1 MRPSFHEEIPM
12 DVSSTETPDQPVAGL
27 VPPSGSA
34 PLPSAQAPLAAPVP
48 PSGPTDEQ
56 PGVAEAVPEPLS
68 LVAAEPEADPDA
80 LPEDRYHR
88 STGRVA
94 DQLFRLG
101 TGTCAAM
108 VAALILVVILFMV
121 KGSIPA
127 FKDHGL
133 GAILSPAWDPTN
145 QKYGALTF
153 LFGTAYTSLIGMAI
167 ALPLGVLTAV
177 ALVEI
182 LPKGPAKAI
191 SLAVELLAAIPS
203 VLLGLWGIF
212 ELVPLVRRF
221 EISIYKSPF
230 GLRRLPIF
238 SGAPLGVGF
247 LAAGLLLAIMALPFI
262 LSVTREVLLQVPR
275 SQREAAY
282 ALGATR
288 WQAIR
293 RFILPYSWKGI
304 FGAGLLGLARVLGET
319 MAVTMVIGNTPQIKA
334 SLFASGYT
342 LASVIANE
350 FTEAPSDLAIS
361 ALISLGLILL
371 LLSVTLNAAARIML
385 FYLNRSQGVPQGAK

>member
-1 MRPSFHEEIPM
+1 
-12 DVSSTETPDQPVAGL
+12 VV
-27 VPPSGSA
+27 
-34 PLPSAQAPLAAPVP
+34 
-48 PSGPTDEQ
+48 
-56 PGVAEAVPEPLS
+56 
-68 LVAAEPEADPDA
+68 DP
-80 LPEDRYHR
+80 YHR
-88 STGRVA
+88 STGRTA
-94 DQLFRLG
+94 DRLFRLA
-101 TGTCAAM
+101 TGACAAA
-108 VAALILVVILFMV
+108 VAALILVAVVFMV
-121 KGSIPA
+121 HGSIPA
-127 FKDHGL
+127 FRDHGL
-133 GAILSPAWDPTN
+133 GAVLSPLWDPTN
-145 QKYGALTF
+145 QKYGALSF

-182 LPKGPAKAI
+182 LPRALAQII

-212 ELVPLVRRF
+212 QLVPLVRKA
-221 EISIYKSPF
+221 ELAIYQSHL
-230 GLRRLPIF
+230 GLNKLPIF

-262 LSVTREVLLQVPR
+262 LSVTREVILQVP
-275 SQREAAY
+275 SAQREAAY

-293 RFILPYSWKGI
+293 RFILPYAWKGI

-350 FTEAPSDLAIS
+350 FTEAPSDLAVS
-361 ALISLGLILL
+361 ALISLGLLL
-371 LLSVTLNAAARIML
+371 LLVSILLNAAARLML
-385 FYLNRSQGVPQGAK
+385 VRLNRHSGAPQEAK

>member
-1 MRPSFHEEIPM
+1 MRPATHE
-12 DVSSTETPDQPVAGL
+12 SSSMTETSGRAMTQGEAQLPALELTQAGW
-27 VPPSGSA
+27 GH
-34 PLPSAQAPLAAPVP
+34 AA
-48 PSGPTDEQ
+48 
-56 PGVAEAVPEPLS
+56 
-68 LVAAEPEADPDA
+68 
-80 LPEDRYHR
+80 DR
-88 STGRVA
+88 
-94 DQLFRLG
+94 LFRGL
-101 TGTCAAM
+101 TGVCALA
-108 VAALILVVILFMV
+108 VAALLLVVVLFMI

-127 FKDHGL
+127 FRDHGL
-133 GAILSPAWDPTN
+133 GTILSPDWDPTN

-153 LFGTAYTSLIGMAI
+153 LYGTAYTSLIGMSI

-182 LPKGPAKAI
+182 LPKGIAKAI
-191 SLAVELLAAIPS
+191 ALAVELLAAIPS

-212 ELVPLVRRF
+212 ELVPLVRKF
-221 EISIYKSPF
+221 EIAIYKSPL
-230 GLRRLPIF
+230 GLRELPIF

-247 LAAGLLLAIMALPFI
+247 LSAGLLLAIMALPFI
-262 LSVTREVLLQVPR
+262 LSVSRQVLMQVPVA
-275 SQREAAY
+275 QREAAY

-293 RFILPYSWKGI
+293 KFILPYSWKGI

-361 ALISLGLILL
+361 ALISLGLVLLVLTLL
-371 LLSVTLNAAARIML
+371 LNGAARLML
-385 FYLNRSQGVPQGAK
+385 VYLNRRMGGQGTGRI

>member
-1 MRPSFHEEIPM
+1 
-12 DVSSTETPDQPVAGL
+12 
-27 VPPSGSA
+27 
-34 PLPSAQAPLAAPVP
+34 
-48 PSGPTDEQ
+48 
-56 PGVAEAVPEPLS
+56 
-68 LVAAEPEADPDA
+68 
-80 LPEDRYHR
+80 
-88 STGRVA
+88 VA
-94 DQLFRLG
+94 DQVFRWV
-101 TGTCAAM
+101 TGTCAVV
-108 VAALILVVILFMV
+108 VAGLLLIVIVFMIQ
-121 KGSIPA
+121 GSLPA
-127 FKDHGL
+127 IKDHGL
-133 GAILSPAWDPTN
+133 GFVLSPDWDPTN

-182 LPKGPAKAI
+182 LPRGLAKVI
-191 SLAVELLAAIPS
+191 SVAVELLAAIPS

-212 ELVPLVRRF
+212 ELVPLVRQV
-221 EISIYKSPF
+221 ELAIYRSPL
-230 GLRRLPIF
+230 GLKEFPLF
-238 SGAPLGVGF
+238 SGAPIGLGF
-247 LAAGLLLAIMALPFI
+247 LSAGLLLAIMALPFI
-262 LSVTREVLLQVPR
+262 LSVSREVLLQVPTA
-275 SQREAAY
+275 QREAAY

-334 SLFASGYT
+334 SLFATGYT

-371 LLSVTLNAAARIML
+371 VLTILLNAAARLML
-385 FYLNRSQGVPQGAK
+385 FHLNRRMGTQGAP

>member
-1 MRPSFHEEIPM
+1 MTEHPDTTPALN
-12 DVSSTETPDQPVAGL
+12 DAVVVSVNIRKAG
-27 VPPSGSA
+27 SGH
-34 PLPSAQAPLAAPVP
+34 QA
-48 PSGPTDEQ
+48 
-56 PGVAEAVPEPLS
+56 
-68 LVAAEPEADPDA
+68 
-80 LPEDRYHR
+80 DR
-88 STGRVA
+88 
-94 DQLFRLG
+94 LFRVL
-101 TGTCAAM
+101 TGACAVS
-108 VAALILVVILFMV
+108 VASLLLVVVLFMI

-127 FKDHGL
+127 FRDHGL
-133 GAILSPAWDPTN
+133 GAILSADWDPTN

-182 LPKGPAKAI
+182 LPRGLAKAI
-191 SLAVELLAAIPS
+191 ALAVELLAAIPS

-212 ELVPLVRRF
+212 ELVPLVRKF
-221 EISIYKSPF
+221 EIAIYKSPL
-230 GLRRLPIF
+230 GLREFPLF

-247 LAAGLLLAIMALPFI
+247 LSAGLLLAIMALPFI
-262 LSVTREVLLQVPR
+262 LSVSREVLMQVPVA
-275 SQREAAY
+275 QREAAY

-293 RFILPYSWKGI
+293 KFILPYSWKGI

-361 ALISLGLILL
+361 ALISLGLVLL
-371 LLSVTLNAAARIML
+371 VLTVLLNAAARLML
-385 FYLNRSQGVPQGAK
+385 VYLNRRMGGQAVAR

>member
-1 MRPSFHEEIPM
+1 MVLDEVDLPRPEGG
-12 DVSSTETPDQPVAGL
+12 Q
-27 VPPSGSA
+27 SGS
-34 PLPSAQAPLAAPVP
+34 
-48 PSGPTDEQ
+48 
-56 PGVAEAVPEPLS
+56 
-68 LVAAEPEADPDA
+68 
-80 LPEDRYHR
+80 
-88 STGRVA
+88 GRVA
-94 DQLFRLG
+94 DHLFRGL
-101 TGTCAAM
+101 TGACAIL
-108 VAALILVVILFMV
+108 VAALLLIVIVFMV
-121 KGSIPA
+121 HGSIPA

-133 GAILSPAWDPTN
+133 GAILSPDWDPTN
-145 QKYGALTF
+145 QRYGALTF

-182 LPKGPAKAI
+182 LPQGIAKAI
-191 SLAVELLAAIPS
+191 ALAVELLAAIPS

-212 ELVPLVRRF
+212 ELVPLVRKF
-221 EISIYKSPF
+221 EIFIYKSPW
-230 GLRRLPIF
+230 GLREIPIF

-247 LAAGLLLAIMALPFI
+247 LSAGLLLAIMALPFI
-262 LSVTREVLLQVPR
+262 LSVSREVLLQVPV

-293 RFILPYSWKGI
+293 KFILPYSWKGI

-361 ALISLGLILL
+361 ALISLGLVLLVLTIL
-371 LLSVTLNAAARIML
+371 LNAAARLML
-385 FYLNRSQGVPQGAK
+385 VYLNRRMGAQATAP

>member
-1 MRPSFHEEIPM
+1 MDESPAVGILDIPSQVQANRPEMMLGSGRGTDRAFRL
-12 DVSSTETPDQPVAGL
+12 VTGACAALVGL
-27 VPPSGSA
+27 V
-34 PLPSAQAPLAAPVP
+34 LLLA
-48 PSGPTDEQ
+48 
-56 PGVAEAVPEPLS
+56 
-68 LVAAEPEADPDA
+68 
-80 LPEDRYHR
+80 
-88 STGRVA
+88 
-94 DQLFRLG
+94 
-101 TGTCAAM
+101 
-108 VAALILVVILFMV
+108 VIFMV
-121 KGSIPA
+121 KGSMPA
-127 FKDHGL
+127 FHDHGL
-133 GAILSPAWDPTN
+133 GFILSSDWDPTN

-153 LFGTAYTSLIGMAI
+153 LFGTAYTSFLGMVI

-182 LPKGPAKAI
+182 LPKSLAKVI
-191 SLAVELLAAIPS
+191 SVAVELLAAIPS

-212 ELVPLVRRF
+212 ELVPMVRKA
-221 EISIYKSPF
+221 EMAIYTSPL
-230 GLRRLPIF
+230 GLRDLPLF
-238 SGAPLGVGF
+238 SGAPIGVGF
-247 LAAGLLLAIMALPFI
+247 LSAGLLLAIMALPFI
-262 LSVTREVLLQVPR
+262 LSVSREVLLQVPPA
-275 SQREAAY
+275 QREAAY

-334 SLFASGYT
+334 SLFATGYT

-371 LLSVTLNAAARIML
+371 VLTILLNAAARLML
-385 FYLNRSQGVPQGAK
+385 LYLNRRMGGSGAS

>member
-1 MRPSFHEEIPM
+1 MIENPNLALPGLALDTRSQAGPRQ
-12 DVSSTETPDQPVAGL
+12 STGRGADRVFRLVTGICAAAVAGL
-27 VPPSGSA
+27 
-34 PLPSAQAPLAAPVP
+34 L
-48 PSGPTDEQ
+48 
-56 PGVAEAVPEPLS
+56 
-68 LVAAEPEADPDA
+68 
-80 LPEDRYHR
+80 
-88 STGRVA
+88 
-94 DQLFRLG
+94 
-101 TGTCAAM
+101 
-108 VAALILVVILFMV
+108 LVVIVFMIQ
-121 KGSIPA
+121 GSLPA
-127 FKDHGL
+127 IKDHGL
-133 GAILSPAWDPTN
+133 GFILSPDWDPTN
-145 QKYGALTF
+145 HKYGALTF
-153 LFGTAYTSLIGMAI
+153 LFGTAYTSFIGMAI

-182 LPKGPAKAI
+182 LPRGPAKII

-212 ELVPLVRRF
+212 ELVPLVRTF
-221 EISIYKSPF
+221 EIAIYRSPL
-230 GLRRLPIF
+230 GLRELPIF

-262 LSVTREVLLQVPR
+262 LSVSREVLLQVPVA
-275 SQREAAY
+275 QREAAY

-371 LLSVTLNAAARIML
+371 VLTIILNAGARLML
-385 FYLNRSQGVPQGAK
+385 IYLNRRMGNQGVK

>member
-1 MRPSFHEEIPM
+1 M
-12 DVSSTETPDQPVAGL
+12 DTPLMDTPDLAPSSVGLKTAVHEGPRLRSPGRGLDRAFRWAAG
-27 VPPSGSA
+27 A
-34 PLPSAQAPLAAPVP
+34 CALAV
-48 PSGPTDEQ
+48 G
-56 PGVAEAVPEPLS
+56 GL
-68 LVAAEPEADPDA
+68 L
-80 LPEDRYHR
+80 
-88 STGRVA
+88 
-94 DQLFRLG
+94 
-101 TGTCAAM
+101 
-108 VAALILVVILFMV
+108 LVVIAFMV

-127 FKDHGL
+127 IEDHGL
-133 GAILSPAWDPTN
+133 GFLLSPDWDPTN

-153 LFGTAYTSLIGMAI
+153 LFGTAYTSLIGMVI

-182 LPKGPAKAI
+182 LPRGIAKVI
-191 SLAVELLAAIPS
+191 SMAVELLAAIPS

-212 ELVPLVRRF
+212 ELVPLVRDL
-221 EISIYKSPF
+221 EISIYRSPL
-230 GLRRLPIF
+230 GLRNLAIF

-247 LAAGLLLAIMALPFI
+247 LSAGLLLAIMALPFI
-262 LSVTREVLLQVPR
+262 LSVSREVLLQVPAT
-275 SQREAAY
+275 QREAAY

-288 WQAIR
+288 WQTIR
-293 RFILPYSWKGI
+293 RFTLPYSWKGI

-371 LLSVTLNAAARIML
+371 LLTVLLNAAARLML
-385 FYLNRSQGVPQGAK
+385 IYLNRRMGGQGVK

>member
-1 MRPSFHEEIPM
+1 MLESANLA
-12 DVSSTETPDQPVAGL
+12 VSEAAMLIQPEGLQRRGTGRGADQIFRTATGICAAAVAGL
-27 VPPSGSA
+27 
-34 PLPSAQAPLAAPVP
+34 LL
-48 PSGPTDEQ
+48 
-56 PGVAEAVPEPLS
+56 
-68 LVAAEPEADPDA
+68 
-80 LPEDRYHR
+80 
-88 STGRVA
+88 
-94 DQLFRLG
+94 
-101 TGTCAAM
+101 
-108 VAALILVVILFMV
+108 LVVLFMV
-121 KGSIPA
+121 KGSLPA
-127 FKDHGL
+127 IKDHGL
-133 GAILSPAWDPTN
+133 GFILSADWDPTN

-182 LPKGPAKAI
+182 LPRGPAKAI

-212 ELVPLVRRF
+212 ELVPMVRAF
-221 EISIYKSPF
+221 EMSIYRSPL
-230 GLRRLPIF
+230 GLRELPIF

-262 LSVTREVLLQVPR
+262 LSVSREVLLQVPTA
-275 SQREAAY
+275 QREAAY

-293 RFILPYSWKGI
+293 KFILPYSWKGI

-371 LLSVTLNAAARIML
+371 VMTVLLNAAARLML
-385 FYLNRSQGVPQGAK
+385 IYLNRRMGTQGVK

>member
-1 MRPSFHEEIPM
+1 MS
-12 DVSSTETPDQPVAGL
+12 ETPDKAIALDDPEVPDAGVQQPSPSHKADRLFRVLTGACAMGVAGL
-27 VPPSGSA
+27 
-34 PLPSAQAPLAAPVP
+34 L
-48 PSGPTDEQ
+48 
-56 PGVAEAVPEPLS
+56 
-68 LVAAEPEADPDA
+68 
-80 LPEDRYHR
+80 
-88 STGRVA
+88 
-94 DQLFRLG
+94 
-101 TGTCAAM
+101 
-108 VAALILVVILFMV
+108 LVVILFMV

-127 FKDHGL
+127 FQDHGL
-133 GAILSPAWDPTN
+133 GAILSPDWDPTN
-145 QKYGALTF
+145 QRYGALTF

-182 LPKGPAKAI
+182 MPRGPAKAI
-191 SLAVELLAAIPS
+191 ALAVELLAAIPS

-212 ELVPLVRRF
+212 ELVPLVRKF
-221 EISIYKSPF
+221 EIAIYKSPL
-230 GLRRLPIF
+230 GLREFPLF

-247 LAAGLLLAIMALPFI
+247 LSAGLLLAIMALPFI
-262 LSVTREVLLQVPR
+262 LSVTREVLLQVPV
-275 SQREAAY
+275 SLREAAY

-293 RFILPYSWKGI
+293 KFILPYSWKGI

-361 ALISLGLILL
+361 ALISLGLVLL
-371 LLSVTLNAAARIML
+371 VLTVLLNAAARLML
-385 FYLNRSQGVPQGAK
+385 VYLNRRMGGQATARH

>member
-1 MRPSFHEEIPM
+1 MELPSLDKLQPTDAAAAARPLPGAAVLKPAALPPEEPLEA
-12 DVSSTETPDQPVAGL
+12 DPKALRTEFPRGSTGHTADRVFRLLTGACALVVAGL
-27 VPPSGSA
+27 I
-34 PLPSAQAPLAAPVP
+34 
-48 PSGPTDEQ
+48 
-56 PGVAEAVPEPLS
+56 
-68 LVAAEPEADPDA
+68 LVAIA
-80 LPEDRYHR
+80 
-88 STGRVA
+88 
-94 DQLFRLG
+94 
-101 TGTCAAM
+101 
-108 VAALILVVILFMV
+108 FMV
-121 KGSIPA
+121 HGSLPA

-133 GAILSPAWDPTN
+133 GAILSPEWDPTN

-153 LFGTAYTSLIGMAI
+153 LFGTAYTSVIGMAI

-182 LPKGPAKAI
+182 LPRGLAKVI

-212 ELVPLVRRF
+212 TLVPLVRTF
-221 EISIYKSPF
+221 EVYIYKSPL
-230 GLRRLPIF
+230 GLKNLPIF
-238 SGAPLGVGF
+238 SGSPMGVGF

-262 LSVTREVLLQVPR
+262 LSVSREVLLQVPAA
-275 SQREAAY
+275 QREAAY

-288 WQAIR
+288 WQAISK
-293 RFILPYSWKGI
+293 FIIPYSWKGI
-304 FGAGLLGLARVLGET
+304 FGAGLLGFARVLGET

-350 FTEAPSDLAIS
+350 FTEAPSNLAIS

-371 LLSVTLNAAARIML
+371 VVSIVLNGAARLML
-385 FYLNRSQGVPQGAK
+385 VYLGRGNGSPRGAR

>member
-1 MRPSFHEEIPM
+1 MDAPNAATRERTQAKLARMPFPEDTQAPSPWVAPPAPPEEIRLTAPA
-12 DVSSTETPDQPVAGL
+12 SEPR
-27 VPPSGSA
+27 PPH
-34 PLPSAQAPLAAPVP
+34 V
-48 PSGPTDEQ
+48 
-56 PGVAEAVPEPLS
+56 
-68 LVAAEPEADPDA
+68 DPFG
-80 LPEDRYHR
+80 R
-88 STGRVA
+88 STGRSA
-94 DQLFRLG
+94 DRIFRLA
-101 TGTCAAM
+101 TGACAAM
-108 VAALILVVILFMV
+108 IAGLIVLVVVFMV
-121 KGSIPA
+121 SGSMPA

-133 GAILSPAWDPTN
+133 VALLSPAWDPTN

-182 LPKGPAKAI
+182 LPKGLAKAL

-212 ELVPLVRRF
+212 ELVPLVRKF
-221 EISIYKSPF
+221 EIYIYRSPL
-230 GLRRLPIF
+230 GLKHLPIF
-238 SGAPLGVGF
+238 SGSPLGVGF

-262 LSVTREVLLQVPR
+262 LSVSREVLLQVPK

-304 FGAGLLGLARVLGET
+304 FGASLLGLARVLGET

-371 LLSVTLNAAARIML
+371 LLSVALNAAARIML
-385 FYLNRSQGVPQGAK
+385 IYLNHSQGAPQVAK

>member
-1 MRPSFHEEIPM
+1 M
-12 DVSSTETPDQPVAGL
+12 DVPSPETLEPAPPDLASRPGLGPAPEPAPHRPRSAG
-27 VPPSGSA
+27 A
-34 PLPSAQAPLAAPVP
+34 PAGGEQREEAAPV
-48 PSGPTDEQ
+48 
-56 PGVAEAVPEPLS
+56 V
-68 LVAAEPEADPDA
+68 DP
-80 LPEDRYHR
+80 YHR
-88 STGRVA
+88 STGRTA
-94 DQLFRLG
+94 DRLFRLA
-101 TGTCAAM
+101 TGACAAA
-108 VAALILVVILFMV
+108 VAALILVAVVFMV
-121 KGSIPA
+121 HGSIPA
-127 FKDHGL
+127 FRDHGL
-133 GAILSPAWDPTN
+133 GAVLSPLWDPTN
-145 QKYGALTF
+145 QKYGALSF

-182 LPKGPAKAI
+182 LPRALAQII

-212 ELVPLVRRF
+212 QLVPLVRKA
-221 EISIYKSPF
+221 ELAIYQSHL
-230 GLRRLPIF
+230 GLNKLPIF

-262 LSVTREVLLQVPR
+262 LSVTREVILQVP
-275 SQREAAY
+275 SAQREAAY

-293 RFILPYSWKGI
+293 RFILPYAWKGI

-350 FTEAPSDLAIS
+350 FTEAPSDLAVS
-361 ALISLGLILL
+361 ALISLGLLL
-371 LLSVTLNAAARIML
+371 LLVSILLNAAARLML
-385 FYLNRSQGVPQGAK
+385 VRLNRHSGAPQEAK

>member
-1 MRPSFHEEIPM
+1 MALDEVDLPRPE
-12 DVSSTETPDQPVAGL
+12 G
-27 VPPSGSA
+27 GK
-34 PLPSAQAPLAAPVP
+34 
-48 PSGPTDEQ
+48 SGPGRAADHLFRGLT
-56 PGVAEAVPEPLS
+56 GICAI
-68 LVAAEPEADPDA
+68 LVAA
-80 LPEDRYHR
+80 L
-88 STGRVA
+88 
-94 DQLFRLG
+94 L
-101 TGTCAAM
+101 
-108 VAALILVVILFMV
+108 LVVIVFMV
-121 KGSIPA
+121 HGSIPA
-127 FKDHGL
+127 FRDHGL
-133 GAILSPAWDPTN
+133 GAILSPDWDPTN
-145 QKYGALTF
+145 QRYGALTF
-153 LFGTAYTSLIGMAI
+153 LFGTVYTSLIGMSI

-182 LPKGPAKAI
+182 LPQGIAKAI
-191 SLAVELLAAIPS
+191 ALAVELLAAIPS

-212 ELVPLVRRF
+212 ELVPMVRKF
-221 EISIYKSPF
+221 EIFIYKSPL
-230 GLRRLPIF
+230 GLREIPIF

-247 LAAGLLLAIMALPFI
+247 LSAGLLLAIMALPFI
-262 LSVTREVLLQVPR
+262 LSVSREVLLQVPV

-293 RFILPYSWKGI
+293 KFILPYSWKGI

-361 ALISLGLILL
+361 ALISLGLVLLVLTLL
-371 LLSVTLNAAARIML
+371 LNGLARLML
-385 FYLNRSQGVPQGAK
+385 VYLNRRMGGQATAP

>member
-1 MRPSFHEEIPM
+1 M
-12 DVSSTETPDQPVAGL
+12 DLSTTETPDQPLAELALPG
-27 VPPSGSA
+27 PPTRPRPGSA
-34 PLPSAQAPLAAPVP
+34 PLPPAQVPHGGPERPSAPR
-48 PSGPTDEQ
+48 
-56 PGVAEAVPEPLS
+56 AVPLPVAEPLS
-68 LVAAEPEADPDA
+68 QAAPQPDPDA

-94 DQLFRLG
+94 DQLFRLA

-108 VAALILVVILFMV
+108 VAALILVVILFMA

-153 LFGTAYTSLIGMAI
+153 LFGTAYTSVIGMAI
-167 ALPLGVLTAV
+167 ALPLGVFTAV

-182 LPKGPAKAI
+182 LPRGPAKLI

-212 ELVPLVRRF
+212 ELVPLVRKL
-221 EISIYKSPF
+221 EIFIYKSPT
-230 GLRRLPIF
+230 GLRHLPIF
-238 SGAPLGVGF
+238 SGPPLGVGY
-247 LAAGLLLAIMALPFI
+247 LAAGLILAIMALPFI
-262 LSVTREVLLQVPR
+262 LSVTREVLLQVPA

-288 WQAIR
+288 GQAIWKV
-293 RFILPYSWKGI
+293 ILPYSWRGI

-350 FTEAPSDLAIS
+350 FTEAPSELAIS

-371 LLSVTLNAAARIML
+371 VVTIVLNAGARLMIL
-385 FYLNRSQGVPQGAK
+385 YLNRRMGAQEVK

>member
-1 MRPSFHEEIPM
+1 MEASAAPSELDP
-12 DVSSTETPDQPVAGL
+12 PVAKG
-27 VPPSGSA
+27 
-34 PLPSAQAPLAAPVP
+34 
-48 PSGPTDEQ
+48 Q
-56 PGVAEAVPEPLS
+56 PKPAG
-68 LVAAEPEADPDA
+68 VAAEPETSAPGMAVPQAAEAITAPAVPYQDPF
-80 LPEDRYHR
+80 HR
-88 STGRVA
+88 STGRTADRVFKLLTGACALAVA
-94 DQLFRLG
+94 
-101 TGTCAAM
+101 C
-108 VAALILVVILFMV
+108 LILVATAFLA

-127 FKDHGL
+127 FMDHGL
-133 GAILSPAWDPTN
+133 GAIVSPLWDPTN

-153 LFGTAYTSLIGMAI
+153 LYGTAYTGVIGMAI
-167 ALPLGVLTAV
+167 AMPLGVLTAV

-182 LPKGPAKAI
+182 MPGMLAKAI

-212 ELVPLVRRF
+212 QLVPLVRHV
-221 EISIYKSPF
+221 EVAIYRSPF
-230 GLRRLPIF
+230 GLRNLPIF

-262 LSVTREVLLQVPR
+262 LSVTREVLLQVPS

-288 WQAIR
+288 WQAIWHYV
-293 RFILPYSWKGI
+293 LPYAWKGI

-350 FTEAPSDLAIS
+350 FTEAPSSLAIS

-371 LLSVTLNAAARIML
+371 LVSILLNAAARLML
-385 FYLNRSQGVPQGAK
+385 IYLNRGTHAPKGAK

>member
-1 MRPSFHEEIPM
+1 M
-12 DVSSTETPDQPVAGL
+12 DAPAIETPDLTPA
-27 VPPSGSA
+27 
-34 PLPSAQAPLAAPVP
+34 
-48 PSGPTDEQ
+48 
-56 PGVAEAVPEPLS
+56 GVALQI
-68 LVAAEPEADPDA
+68 
-80 LPEDRYHR
+80 LPEGIRQWR
-88 STGRVA
+88 STGRGA
-94 DQLFRLG
+94 DRLFRLV
-101 TGTCAAM
+101 TGICATV
-108 VAALILVVILFMV
+108 VAGLLLVVILFMV
-121 KGSIPA
+121 KGSLPA
-127 FKDHGL
+127 IQDHGL
-133 GAILSPAWDPTN
+133 GFVLSPDWDPTN

-182 LPKGPAKAI
+182 LPRGLAKAI

-212 ELVPLVRRF
+212 ELVPLVRSF
-221 EISIYKSPF
+221 EISIYRSPL
-230 GLRRLPIF
+230 GLRKLPIF

-262 LSVTREVLLQVPR
+262 LSVTREVLLQVPTA
-275 SQREAAY
+275 QREAAY

-293 RFILPYSWKGI
+293 KFILPYSWKGI

-371 LLSVTLNAAARIML
+371 VLTVLLNAAARLML
-385 FYLNRSQGVPQGAK
+385 IYLNRRMGIQGAK

>member
-1 MRPSFHEEIPM
+1 M
-12 DVSSTETPDQPVAGL
+12 DASTHPTLEPVPAGPPHRLALEAAGPAPEPAPVA
-27 VPPSGSA
+27 PPA
-34 PLPSAQAPLAAPVP
+34 PRAFV
-48 PSGPTDEQ
+48 
-56 PGVAEAVPEPLS
+56 
-68 LVAAEPEADPDA
+68 
-80 LPEDRYHR
+80 DRFNR
-88 STGRVA
+88 STGRTA
-94 DQLFRLG
+94 DRIFRFT
-101 TGTCAAM
+101 TGSCAAV
-108 VAALILVVILFMV
+108 VAALILVAVVFLV
-121 KGSIPA
+121 RGSIPA
-127 FKDHGL
+127 FRDHGV
-133 GAILSPAWDPTN
+133 GAVLSPVWDPTN
-145 QKYGALTF
+145 QKYGALSF
-153 LFGTAYTSLIGMAI
+153 LFGTAYTSLIGLAI
-167 ALPLGVLTAV
+167 ALPLGVFTAV

-182 LPKGPAKAI
+182 LPRPLANAI

-212 ELVPLVRRF
+212 VLVPLVRQAEVF
-221 EISIYKSPF
+221 IYKSPL
-230 GLRRLPIF
+230 GLNKLPIF

-262 LSVTREVLLQVPR
+262 LSVTREVILQVPA

-293 RFILPYSWKGI
+293 RYILPYSWKGI

-350 FTEAPSDLAIS
+350 FTEAPSDLAVS
-361 ALISLGLILL
+361 ALVSLGLLL
-371 LLSVTLNAAARIML
+371 LVVSIVLNGAARLML
-385 FYLNRSQGVPQGAK
+385 LRLNRRSGAPQEAK

>member
-1 MRPSFHEEIPM
+1 MEKLGKPTPATDSTDAARPLPGAAVLRPAEILP
-12 DVSSTETPDQPVAGL
+12 EP
-27 VPPSGSA
+27 A
-34 PLPSAQAPLAAPVP
+34 PL
-48 PSGPTDEQ
+48 
-56 PGVAEAVPEPLS
+56 
-68 LVAAEPEADPDA
+68 EADPKA
-80 LPEDRYHR
+80 LHTQFPRG
-88 STGRVA
+88 STGHTADRV
-94 DQLFRLG
+94 FRLA
-101 TGTCAAM
+101 TGTCALA
-108 VAALILVVILFMV
+108 VAGLILVAIIFMV
-121 KGSIPA
+121 HGSLPA

-133 GAILSPAWDPTN
+133 GAILSPEWDPTN

-153 LFGTAYTSLIGMAI
+153 LFGTAYTSVIGMAI

-182 LPKGPAKAI
+182 LPQGLAKVI

-212 ELVPLVRRF
+212 TLVPLVRSF
-221 EISIYKSPF
+221 EVYIYKSPL
-230 GLRRLPIF
+230 GLKNIPIF
-238 SGAPLGVGF
+238 SGSPMGVGF

-262 LSVTREVLLQVPR
+262 LSVSREVLLQVPTA
-275 SQREAAY
+275 QREAAY

-288 WQAIR
+288 WQAISK
-293 RFILPYSWKGI
+293 FILPYSWKGI
-304 FGAGLLGLARVLGET
+304 FGAGLLGFARVLGET

-350 FTEAPSDLAIS
+350 FTEAPSNLAIS

-371 LLSVTLNAAARIML
+371 VVSIILNGAARLML
-385 FYLNRSQGVPQGAK
+385 IYLGRSNGSPRGAK

>member
-1 MRPSFHEEIPM
+1 MLDEADLPRPEGR
-12 DVSSTETPDQPVAGL
+12 T
-27 VPPSGSA
+27 SGSGR
-34 PLPSAQAPLAAPVP
+34 AA
-48 PSGPTDEQ
+48 DHLFR
-56 PGVAEAVPEPLS
+56 GVTGVCAI
-68 LVAAEPEADPDA
+68 LVAA
-80 LPEDRYHR
+80 L
-88 STGRVA
+88 
-94 DQLFRLG
+94 L
-101 TGTCAAM
+101 
-108 VAALILVVILFMV
+108 LVVIVFMV
-121 KGSIPA
+121 HGSIPA

-133 GAILSPAWDPTN
+133 GAILSPDWDPTN
-145 QKYGALTF
+145 QRYGALTF

-182 LPKGPAKAI
+182 LPQGIAKAI
-191 SLAVELLAAIPS
+191 ALAVELLATIPS

-212 ELVPLVRRF
+212 ELVPMVRKF
-221 EISIYKSPF
+221 EIFIYKSPL
-230 GLRRLPIF
+230 GLREIPIF

-247 LAAGLLLAIMALPFI
+247 LSAGLLLAIMALPFI
-262 LSVTREVLLQVPR
+262 LSVTREVLLQVPAA
-275 SQREAAY
+275 QREAAY

-293 RFILPYSWKGI
+293 KFILPYSWKGI

-361 ALISLGLILL
+361 ALISLGLVLLVLTILL
-371 LLSVTLNAAARIML
+371 NALARLML
-385 FYLNRSQGVPQGAK
+385 VYLNRRMGGQATAP

>member
-1 MRPSFHEEIPM
+1 MDLPSIDKLEPAA
-12 DVSSTETPDQPVAGL
+12 AGMA
-27 VPPSGSA
+27 PPAPSG
-34 PLPSAQAPLAAPVP
+34 
-48 PSGPTDEQ
+48 T
-56 PGVAEAVPEPLS
+56 AVPDGPGPAAQSRPDPS
-68 LVAAEPEADPDA
+68 LPVEPEKELTA
-80 LPEDRYHR
+80 LKPEIRR
-88 STGRVA
+88 GSTGHGADRV
-94 DQLFRLG
+94 FRLA
-101 TGTCAAM
+101 TGACAAA
-108 VAALILVVILFMV
+108 VAALILVAIAFMV
-121 KGSIPA
+121 HGSMPA
-127 FKDHGL
+127 FRDHGI
-133 GAILSPAWDPTN
+133 GAILSPEWDPTN

-153 LFGTAYTSLIGMAI
+153 LFGTAYTSVIGMAI

-182 LPKGPAKAI
+182 LPQRLAKVI

-212 ELVPLVRRF
+212 TLVPLVRAF
-221 EISIYKSPF
+221 EVYIYKSPL
-230 GLRRLPIF
+230 GLRNIPIF
-238 SGAPLGVGF
+238 SGSPMGVGF

-262 LSVTREVLLQVPR
+262 LSVTREVLLQVPT

-288 WQAIR
+288 WQAISK
-293 RFILPYSWKGI
+293 FIIPYCWKGI
-304 FGAGLLGLARVLGET
+304 FGASLLGFARVLGET

-350 FTEAPSDLAIS
+350 FTEAPSNLAIS

-371 LLSVTLNAAARIML
+371 LVSILLNAAARIML
-385 FYLNRSQGVPQGAK
+385 IYLGRGSGGNQEAK

>member
-1 MRPSFHEEIPM
+1 ME
-12 DVSSTETPDQPVAGL
+12 VPV
-27 VPPSGSA
+27 P
-34 PLPSAQAPLAAPVP
+34 AAPRV
-48 PSGPTDEQ
+48 D
-56 PGVAEAVPEPLS
+56 V
-68 LVAAEPEADPDA
+68 
-80 LPEDRYHR
+80 YNR

-94 DQLFRLG
+94 DRIFRLL
-101 TGTCAAM
+101 TGSCAAV
-108 VAALILVVILFMV
+108 VAALIVVAIVFV
-121 KGSIPA
+121 VHGSIPA
-127 FKDHGL
+127 FRDHGI
-133 GAILSPAWDPTN
+133 GAVFSPVWDPTN

-153 LFGTAYTSLIGMAI
+153 LYGTAYTSLIGMAI

-182 LPKGPAKAI
+182 LPRSLSAGI

-212 ELVPLVRRF
+212 QLVPLVRKV
-221 EISIYKSPF
+221 EVAIYKSPL
-230 GLRRLPIF
+230 GLKKLPIF
-238 SGAPLGVGF
+238 SGPPLGVGF

-262 LSVTREVLLQVPR
+262 LSVTREVILQVPTA
-275 SQREAAY
+275 QREAAY

-350 FTEAPSDLAIS
+350 FTEAPSNLAVS

-371 LLSVTLNAAARIML
+371 LVSILLNAAARVML
-385 FYLNRSQGVPQGAK
+385 IYLNRSMGAPQEAK

>member
-1 MRPSFHEEIPM
+1 M
-12 DVSSTETPDQPVAGL
+12 DEALDAADLIASDQV
-27 VPPSGSA
+27 
-34 PLPSAQAPLAAPVP
+34 LPYQS
-48 PSGPTDEQ
+48 
-56 PGVAEAVPEPLS
+56 
-68 LVAAEPEADPDA
+68 
-80 LPEDRYHR
+80 EDLQRMGA
-88 STGRVA
+88 GRVA
-94 DQLFRLG
+94 DRIFRLG
-101 TGTCAAM
+101 TGLCA
-108 VAALILVVILFMV
+108 VLVGALLLVVILFML
-121 KGSIPA
+121 KGSALA
-127 FKDHGL
+127 FRDHGF
-133 GAILSPAWDPTN
+133 GFMFSPEWDPTN

-153 LFGTAYTSLIGMAI
+153 LYGTAYTSLIGMAI
-167 ALPLGVLTAV
+167 ALPLGVFTAV

-182 LPKGPAKAI
+182 LPRGPARLI
-191 SLAVELLAAIPS
+191 SLVVELLAAIPS

-221 EISIYKSPF
+221 EISIYKSPL

-262 LSVTREVLLQVPR
+262 LSVSREVLLQVPR
-275 SQREAAY
+275 AQREAAY

-293 RFILPYSWKGI
+293 KFILPYSWKGI
-304 FGAGLLGLARVLGET
+304 FGASLLGLARVLGET

-385 FYLNRSQGVPQGAK
+385 FYLNRSAGAPQVAK

>member
-1 MRPSFHEEIPM
+1 M
-12 DVSSTETPDQPVAGL
+12 
-27 VPPSGSA
+27 
-34 PLPSAQAPLAAPVP
+34 
-48 PSGPTDEQ
+48 
-56 PGVAEAVPEPLS
+56 
-68 LVAAEPEADPDA
+68 ADPMLAIQDLTA
-80 LPEDRYHR
+80 PSEVLPIQPRAFPPRSSGRGADR
-88 STGRVA
+88 V
-94 DQLFRLG
+94 FRWV
-101 TGTCAAM
+101 TGTCA
-108 VAALILVVILFMV
+108 VAVAGLLLIVILFMI
-121 KGSIPA
+121 KGSLPA
-127 FKDHGL
+127 IKDHGL
-133 GAILSPAWDPTN
+133 GFVLSPDWDPTN

-182 LPKGPAKAI
+182 LPRGPAKVI
-191 SLAVELLAAIPS
+191 SVAVELLAAIPS

-212 ELVPLVRRF
+212 ELVPLVRQL
-221 EISIYKSPF
+221 ELAIYRSPL
-230 GLRRLPIF
+230 GLKTFPLF
-238 SGAPLGVGF
+238 AGAPIGLGF
-247 LAAGLLLAIMALPFI
+247 LSAGLLLAIMALPFI
-262 LSVTREVLLQVPR
+262 LSVSREVLLQVPIA
-275 SQREAAY
+275 QREAAY

-334 SLFASGYT
+334 SLFATGYT

-371 LLSVTLNAAARIML
+371 VLTILLNAAARLML
-385 FYLNRSQGVPQGAK
+385 FYLNRRMGTQGAP